1 MKLWRSLFLGL
12 LVLLQSSVVLAQETP
27 PDKLVHDTAEDVLQI
42 LRTDEALRHGDKQRA
57 YALVREKML
66 PVVNFRRT
74 AQLTL
79 GKYWRQ
85 ASEEQREAFAEE
97 FKTLLINTYAAALTQ
112 YKDEK
117 VVYKPFSMKPE
128 EKRVVVQ
135 TEVIRANG
143 TKVPVDYYLERTS
156 NGWRVY
162 DVIVD
167 GISLVINYRSAFSD
181 IVEKKGVDGL
191 IADLRNK
198 NQRGETMEPNKT
210 NNHQA

>member
-12 LVLLQSSVVLAQETP
+12 LVLLQSAVVLAQETP
-27 PDKLVHDTAEDVLQI
+27 PDKIIHDTAEDVLQI

-117 VVYKPFSMKPE
+117 VVYKPFSMKPGR
-128 EKRVVVQ
+128 KACRG
-135 TEVIRANG
+135 ANG
-143 TKVPVDYYLERTS
+143 GHPRQWHQSSSRLLP
-156 NGWRVY
+156 GAHFQW
-162 DVIVD
+162 
-167 GISLVINYRSAFSD
+167 
-181 IVEKKGVDGL
+181 
-191 IADLRNK
+191 
-198 NQRGETMEPNKT
+198 MESV
-210 NNHQA
+210 

>member
-12 LVLLQSSVVLAQETP
+12 LVLLQSAVVLAQETP
-27 PDKLVHDTAEDVLQI
+27 PDKIIHDTAEDVLQI

-143 TKVPVDYYLERTS
+143 TKVPVDYYLEHTS
-156 NGWRVY
+156 NGLKVY

-181 IVEKKGVDGL
+181 IVEKKGIDGL

-210 NNHQA
+210 NHQT